1 MLSRIGSRAARLHKK
16 VNVPKA
22 ATCQISVRSQS
33 SNKSWVPMSD
43 EKLQQVTMK
52 SLIAEVAEQ
61 QRELATKVVPW
72 FLRNMP
78 VSITLIRYIS
88 FS

>member
-1 MLSRIGSRAARLHKK
+1 
-16 VNVPKA
+16 
-22 ATCQISVRSQS
+22 
-33 SNKSWVPMSD
+33 MSD